1 MELFKNFKE
10 LFLSVWDKG
19 ILGID
24 IFEILIGLGI
34 FLIFLIFRGLI
45 SKLII
50 KKLEV
55 ISKRTTNKLD
65 DTFVNSMVGPAR
77 FLPIVL
83 GFFIASYYMS
93 FDEDSRAF
101 VDNINRTLIT
111 ILIFWIIHQIIEPI
125 SYILSGLGKI
135 LTRELIGWI
144 IKSLKIKSKRF
155 SEIIRTQ
162 NISVINDFNQAFIH
176 SSENKIINY
185 EKLEFFGD
193 AVLRLA
199 ASNFIEKK
207 YPQMSVGERSELRAQ
222 IVSDEWLTKLGEKID
237 IEKLI
242 IKGPKALGDENSK
255 NTIIGEA
262 TEALIGAIYKCFNS
276 IQEVNIWLDDIWE
289 EDSETFLKAPYK
301 FKSKT
306 VLQEWCQSKGFDLPV
321 YKIIEVSKKNGDP
334 KRFSCAIFI
343 EGLKESFAFG
353 KSHKQAETNA
363 ARVLIE
369 KFITIGKI

>member
-1 MELFKNFKE
+1 MTNIVSQKRIN
-10 LFLSVWDKG
+10 
-19 ILGID
+19 
-24 IFEILIGLGI
+24 
-34 FLIFLIFRGLI
+34 
-45 SKLII
+45 LII
-50 KKLEV
+50 
-55 ISKRTTNKLD
+55 
-65 DTFVNSMVGPAR
+65 TF
-77 FLPIVL
+77 L
-83 GFFIASYYMS
+83 
-93 FDEDSRAF
+93 
-101 VDNINRTLIT
+101 
-111 ILIFWIIHQIIEPI
+111 
-125 SYILSGLGKI
+125 
-135 LTRELIGWI
+135 
-144 IKSLKIKSKRF
+144 KSLKIKSKRF
-155 SEIIRTQ
+155 SEIIRSQ
-162 NISVINDFNQAFIH
+162 NTLLIKDFNQALIH

-199 ASNFIEKK
+199 ASKFIEKK

-222 IVSDEWLTKLGEKID
+222 IVSDEWLTKLGKKIG

-262 TEALIGAIYKCFNS
+262 TEAFIGALYRCFNS
-276 IQEVNIWLDDIWE
+276 IEEVNLWLDYIWE
-289 EDSETFLKAPYK
+289 EDSEMFLKAPYK

-306 VLQEWCQSKGFDLPV
+306 VLQEWCQSRGFDLPV

-334 KRFSCAIFI
+334 ERFSCDIFI
-343 EGLKESFAFG
+343 EGLIESSAYG

>member
-1 MELFKNFKE
+1 MTAHLNQDEQNPAYDLLSNCCDYSNHMKNIINEKRIIQITT
-10 LFLSVWDKG
+10 FL
-19 ILGID
+19 
-24 IFEILIGLGI
+24 
-34 FLIFLIFRGLI
+34 
-45 SKLII
+45 
-50 KKLEV
+50 
-55 ISKRTTNKLD
+55 
-65 DTFVNSMVGPAR
+65 
-77 FLPIVL
+77 
-83 GFFIASYYMS
+83 
-93 FDEDSRAF
+93 
-101 VDNINRTLIT
+101 
-111 ILIFWIIHQIIEPI
+111 
-125 SYILSGLGKI
+125 
-135 LTRELIGWI
+135 
-144 IKSLKIKSKRF
+144 KSLNIKSKRF
-155 SEIIRTQ
+155 SEMIRTKDISAIQ
-162 NISVINDFNQAFIH
+162 NFNQAFIH
-176 SSENKIINY
+176 SSENNILNY

-262 TEALIGAIYKCFNS
+262 TEALIGAVYKCFNS
-276 IQEVNIWLDDIWE
+276 IKEVNLWLDDIWE
-289 EDSETFLKAPYK
+289 EDSEIFLKAPYK

-334 KRFSCAIFI
+334 KRFSCNIFI
-343 EGLKESFAFG
+343 EGLKESSAFG

-369 KFITIGKI
+369 KFITTGKI

>member
-1 MELFKNFKE
+1 MKNIINVKRINHIRD
-10 LFLSVWDKG
+10 FL
-19 ILGID
+19 
-24 IFEILIGLGI
+24 
-34 FLIFLIFRGLI
+34 
-45 SKLII
+45 
-50 KKLEV
+50 
-55 ISKRTTNKLD
+55 N
-65 DTFVNSMVGPAR
+65 
-77 FLPIVL
+77 
-83 GFFIASYYMS
+83 
-93 FDEDSRAF
+93 
-101 VDNINRTLIT
+101 
-111 ILIFWIIHQIIEPI
+111 
-125 SYILSGLGKI
+125 
-135 LTRELIGWI
+135 
-144 IKSLKIKSKRF
+144 SLKIKSKRF
-155 SEIIRTQ
+155 SDIIKKQ
-162 NISVINDFNQAFIH
+162 NSSVIEDFNHALTH
-176 SSENKIINY
+176 SSDNKIINY

-199 ASNFIEKK
+199 ASSFIEKK

-262 TEALIGAIYKCFNS
+262 TEALIGAVYKCFNS
-276 IQEVNIWLDDIWE
+276 IQEVNLWLDDIWE
-289 EDSETFLKAPYK
+289 EDSEIFLKAPYK

-334 KRFSCAIFI
+334 KRFSCDIFI
-343 EGLKESFAFG
+343 EGLKESSAFG